1 VTSSVVA
8 RVEPKYDRTI
18 MLGSIPLA
26 GERRRKRRRRR
37 RRRVIA
43 HQPIRK
49 RH

>member
-1 VTSSVVA
+1 
-8 RVEPKYDRTI
+8 